1 MDDVGFREHRAAT
14 RQARH
19 ARGARHQLG
28 VAVERQSQALH
39 LVFEEASRAGR
50 AALVH
55 GELRRGAVGEAR
67 HEHARLR
74 AHLDDAPGTGSDRAN
89 AAHKRRHVFEHAS
102 ARQQGGHHVGTAA
115 GGEKAAARIKR
126 KRGVVGCAHAA
137 TSRAIG
143 SNACRACSCRQLIQH
158 PAQARQRRA
167 LMRAATHREHGARS
181 VHRHQLHRR
190 STDIDTNVVHA
201 SPLLQRRH
209 PYPAKLFPPAPT
221 ATRRISGRSRA
232 PAL

>member
-28 VAVERQSQALH
+28 VAVERQPQALH

-74 AHLDDAPGTGSDRAN
+74 AHLDDAPGTGSDRAH
-89 AAHKRRHVFEHAS
+89 AAHERRHVFEHAS
-102 ARQQGGHHVGTAA
+102 ARQQGGYHVGTAA

-137 TSRAIG
+137 TSRAIVG
-143 SNACRACSCRQLIQH
+143 RQLIQH

-167 LMRAATHREHGARS
+167 LVRAATHREHGTRS

-221 ATRRISGRSRA
+221 ATRRISGRSRV

>member
-115 GGEKAAARIKR
+115 SGEKAGARIKR
-126 KRGVVGCAHAA
+126 QRDIVGCAYAA
-137 TSRAIG
+137 TSRAIVG
-143 SNACRACSCRQLIQH
+143 RQLIQH
-158 PAQARQRRA
+158 PAQARQRRT
-167 LMRAATHREHGARS
+167 LMRAATHREHGTRS